1 MANLIDLYG
10 RGGNPAKAREIS
22 ERAVALWP
30 ANASVLRAAYL
41 AADGRKDARAKA
53 DYLERILRI
62 EPDNTALQ
70 QMVQQARVEEKATSQ
85 G

>member
-1 MANLIDLYG
+1 
-10 RGGNPAKAREIS
+10 
-22 ERAVALWP
+22 
-30 ANASVLRAAYL
+30 LRAAYL